1 MVRCVIY
8 VHKNTWF
15 HFCLKMA
22 MKNTIFL
29 KSSIFKEEENYAYHA
44 KLVNLILMS
53 TKIIEN
59 TKYKT
64 PRRM

>member
-1 MVRCVIY
+1 
-8 VHKNTWF
+8 
-15 HFCLKMA
+15 

-29 KSSIFKEEENYAYHA
+29 KSSVFKEEKNYAYHA